1 MSRLRAGMIVGLAMA
16 LGVSMSAVPAMA
28 ADPAPAASKA
38 PVAKKKRVRAPKP
51 PRKIIVNGIS
61 SGVLRLPVITIW
73 ECPGGA
79 MGGCNPV
86 GELKHG
92 TPAMRMKF
100 EKARGHKWAYI
111 ESDTLKGWIRKD
123 LIKNAPTQ

>member
-1 MSRLRAGMIVGLAMA
+1 MSRLRAGMIVGLALA
-16 LGVSMSAVPAMA
+16 VGVGMSAGVVSA
-28 ADPAPAASKA
+28 AEPAAKPAAKA
-38 PVAKKKRVRAPKP
+38 HVAKKKRGPKP
-51 PRKIIVNGIS
+51 PKKVIINGIS

-79 MGGCNPV
+79 MGGCNPA

-92 TPAMRMKF
+92 TPAMRIKF

-111 ESDTLKGWIRKD
+111 ESDTIKGWIRKD
-123 LIKNAPTQ
+123 LIKNAPAQ